1 VRRTLRS
8 LSVSSLRRYI
18 ADRVIGNG
26 NIRIGRAIFYE
37 LHQEP
42 NELAMAHPG
51 GIEFRRAQAQATF
64 LIQRLSADPASS
76 ALALTLHQELS
87 DTP

>member
-1 VRRTLRS
+1 
-8 LSVSSLRRYI
+8 
-18 ADRVIGNG
+18 
-26 NIRIGRAIFYE
+26 
-37 LHQEP
+37 
-42 NELAMAHPG
+42 MAHPG